1 MSSFKEEYPNIDT
14 PEGLGAP
21 KLVSSETSFVFP
33 VSGPEPQQDDHYVNK
48 KYYED
53 NIPILSIPTQMP
65 IGGIILWYG
74 SITSIPENWALC
86 DGTIVNDLQTPDLRS
101 QFVVGA
107 GSDAGE
113 NVTFNVSSGA
123 LSGQYAPGDTGGSVA
138 HQLTIAEM
146 PSHTHT
152 YTRTSAPSGGQ
163 DQAGSGSGDAVNQ
176 STTNTGSQGSTNYHE
191 NRPPYYALAYIMKVS

>member
-21 KLVSSETSFVFP
+21 KLVSSQTSFVFP
-33 VSGPEPQQDDHYVNK
+33 VSGPEPQQADHYVNK

-53 NIPILSIPTQMP
+53 NIPQLLIPVQMP

-86 DGTIVNDLQTPDLRS
+86 DGSIVNDLQTPDLRS

-152 YTRTSAPSGGQ
+152 EQYNTPSSGQ
-163 DQAGSGSGDAVNQ
+163 DQAGSGSGDNDNTSSQ
-176 STTNTGSQGSTNYHE
+176 NTGSTGGNQYHE

>member
-53 NIPILSIPTQMP
+53 NIPQLLIPVQMP

-86 DGTIVNDLQTPDLRS
+86 DGSIVNDLQTPDLRS

-152 YTRTSAPSGGQ
+152 EQYNTPSSGQ
-163 DQAGSGSGDAVNQ
+163 DQAGSGSGDNDNTSSQ
-176 STTNTGSQGSTNYHE
+176 NTGSTGGNQYHE

>member
-33 VSGPEPQQDDHYVNK
+33 VSGPEPQQDDHYVTK

-53 NIPILSIPTQMP
+53 NIPILSIPVQMP

-86 DGTIVNDLQTPDLRS
+86 DGSIVNDLQTPDLRS
-101 QFVVGA
+101 RFVVGA

-113 NVTFNVSSGA
+113 NVTFDVSSGA

-138 HQLTIAEM
+138 HQLTIDEM

-152 YTRTSAPSGGQ
+152 EQYNTPSSGQ
-163 DQAGSGSGDAVNQ
+163 DQAGSGSGDNDNT
-176 STTNTGSQGSTNYHE
+176 STRNSGSTGGNQYHE

>member
-53 NIPILSIPTQMP
+53 NIPQLLIPVQMP

-86 DGTIVNDLQTPDLRS
+86 DGSIVNDLQTPDLRS

-152 YTRTSAPSGGQ
+152 EQYNTPSSGQ
-163 DQAGSGSGDAVNQ
+163 DQAGSGSGDNDNT
-176 STTNTGSQGSTNYHE
+176 STQNTGSTGGNQYHE

>member
-33 VSGPEPQQDDHYVNK
+33 VSGPEPQQDDHYVTK

-53 NIPILSIPTQMP
+53 NIPILSIPVQMP

-86 DGTIVNDLQTPDLRS
+86 DGSIVNDLQTPDLRS
-101 QFVVGA
+101 RFVVGA

-113 NVTFNVSSGA
+113 NVTFDVSSGA

-138 HQLTIAEM
+138 HQLTIDEM

-152 YTRTSAPSGGQ
+152 EQYNTPSSGQ
-163 DQAGSGSGDAVNQ
+163 DQAGSGSGDNDNT
-176 STTNTGSQGSTNYHE
+176 STRNSGSTGGNQYHE
-191 NRPPYYALAYIMKVS
+191 NRPPYYSLAYIMKVS

>member
-1 MSSFKEEYPNIDT
+1 MSQINEVYPNIEN
-14 PEGLGAP
+14 PEGLNAP
-21 KLVSSETSFVFP
+21 DIVSEKTSYIFP

-101 QFVVGA
+101 RFVVGA

-113 NVTFNVSSGA
+113 GEIFDVSSGA
-123 LSGQYAPGDTGGSVA
+123 VSGQYAPGLTGGETA

-146 PSHTHT
+146 PSHSHV
-152 YTRTSAPSGGQ
+152 YTRTQAPSGGQ

-176 STTNTGSQGSTNYHE
+176 SNQNTSSQGSNNYHE

>member
-53 NIPILSIPTQMP
+53 NIPQLLIPVQMP

-74 SITSIPENWALC
+74 SITNIPENWALC
-86 DGTIVNDLQTPDLRS
+86 DGSIVNDLQTPDLRS
-101 QFVVGA
+101 RFVVGA
-107 GSDAGE
+107 ESDAGE
-113 NVTFNVSSGA
+113 NVTFNASSGV
-123 LSGQYAPGDTGGSVA
+123 LSGSYAPGDTGGSVA

-152 YTRTSAPSGGQ
+152 YTRTQAPSGDKTRQ
-163 DQAGSGSGDAVNQ
+163 VLDLAMLLTNLPQIQVVRVATI
-176 STTNTGSQGSTNYHE
+176 TTKTDHHTILLHTS
-191 NRPPYYALAYIMKVS
+191 